1 MQHLQEMKRFKIY
14 SVLLGITVLSSL
26 NLWAGGFQVNLQGQK
41 QTGMG
46 HAGIGLALDNASLLF
61 NPGALIFVDSLGSFS
76 AGASFILPRTVYLDP
91 NSTYQAQTINHT
103 GTPLSLYGNFKFK
116 KNSPITLG
124 FGLYNPFGSRVQWE
138 DDWKGQFLLREISL
152 KTFFYQPTISYKINE
167 KLGVGFGYVFANG
180 DFNLRKG
187 IPIQDS
193 LGNYGE
199 ASLSGKASGQGF
211 NAGVFYKI
219 NQQFSIGLN
228 YRSSVKVKV
237 ANGTA
242 DFTSANAVSQY
253 FQDSTFNTQ
262 LNLPFISGI
271 GFGYQL
277 NEKMKLAIDINYVG
291 WKSYDSLNIDFA
303 KNSDKLADVAS
314 PRLYKNTFICRTGLQ
329 YQINEF
335 LSLRAGAYYDQ
346 SPVKDGYLTP
356 ETPDSDKIGIS
367 TGFSISLKKWFY
379 LDASL
384 LYVEGLKRTDT
395 NIETQFEATYKT
407 KAVIPGVNLGIK
419 F

>member
-1 MQHLQEMKRFKIY
+1 MHNKIIIPLLIN
-14 SVLLGITVLSSL
+14 VLFTFQMF
-26 NLWAGGFQVNLQGQK
+26 AGGFQVNLQGQK

-46 HAGIGLALDNASLLF
+46 HAGIGLALDNAALVF

-76 AGASFILPRTVYLDP
+76 AGASFIIPRTVFLDP
-91 NSTYQAQTINHT
+91 NSTYVAQTINHT
-103 GTPLSLYGNFKFK
+103 GTPLSVYANFKIK
-116 KNSPITLG
+116 KNSPFTFG

-152 KTFFYQPTISYKINE
+152 KTFFYQPTLSYKITE
-167 KLGVGFGYVFANG
+167 KLGIGVGYIFANG
-180 DFNLRKG
+180 DFSLRKG

-193 LGNYGE
+193 IGNYGE
-199 ASLSGKASGQGF
+199 ANLAGKASGQGF
-211 NAGVFYKI
+211 NAGIYYKL
-219 NQQFSIGLN
+219 NDKFSVGLN
-228 YRSSVKVKV
+228 YRSAVKVKV
-237 ANGTA
+237 ENGTA
-242 DFTSANAVSQY
+242 DFSSANAVSQY

-262 LNLPFISGI
+262 LNLPYMASI
-271 GFGYQL
+271 GLGYLL
-277 NEKMKLAIDINYVG
+277 NDKMKLALDINYVG

-314 PRLYKNTFICRTGLQ
+314 PRLYKNTFIFRTGLQ
-329 YQINEF
+329 YQISEIF
-335 LSLRAGAYYDQ
+335 CIRAGAYYDQ

-367 TGFSISLKKWFY
+367 TGFSLTFKKY
-379 LDASL
+379 LYIDASI

-407 KAVIPGVNLGIK
+407 KAVIPGINIGIK

>member
-1 MQHLQEMKRFKIY
+1 MHNKIIIPLLIN
-14 SVLLGITVLSSL
+14 VLFTFQMF
-26 NLWAGGFQVNLQGQK
+26 AGGFQVNLQGQK

-46 HAGIGLALDNASLLF
+46 HAGIGLALDNAALVF

-76 AGASFILPRTVYLDP
+76 AGASFIIPRTVFLDP
-91 NSTYQAQTINHT
+91 NSTYVAQTINHT
-103 GTPLSLYGNFKFK
+103 GTPLSLYANFKIK
-116 KNSPITLG
+116 KNSPLTFG

-152 KTFFYQPTISYKINE
+152 KTFFYQPTLSYKITE
-167 KLGVGFGYVFANG
+167 KLGIGVGYIFANG
-180 DFNLRKG
+180 DFSLRKG
-187 IPIQDS
+187 VPIQDS

-199 ASLSGKASGQGF
+199 ASLAGKASGNGF
-211 NAGVFYKI
+211 NAGVYYKL
-219 NQQFSIGLN
+219 NDKFSLGLN
-228 YRSSVKVKV
+228 YRSAVKVKV
-237 ANGTA
+237 ENGTA
-242 DFTSANAVSQY
+242 DFSSAETVSQY

-262 LNLPFISGI
+262 LNLPYMASI
-271 GFGYQL
+271 GFGYHL
-277 NEKMKLAIDINYVG
+277 NQKMKIALDINYVG

-314 PRLYKNTFICRTGLQ
+314 PRLYKNTFIFRAGLQ
-329 YQINEF
+329 YQISEIF
-335 LSLRAGAYYDQ
+335 CIRAGAYYDQ

-356 ETPDSDKIGIS
+356 ETPDSDKIGVS
-367 TGFSISLKKWFY
+367 TGLSIAFKKWLY
-379 LDASL
+379 IDASL

-407 KAVIPGVNLGIK
+407 KAVIPGVNVGIK

>member
-1 MQHLQEMKRFKIY
+1 MQNKIIIPFLIN
-14 SVLLGITVLSSL
+14 VFLTFQMF
-26 NLWAGGFQVNLQGQK
+26 AGGFQVNLQGQK

-46 HAGIGLALDNASLLF
+46 HAGIGLALDNAALVF

-76 AGASFILPRTVYLDP
+76 AGASFIIPRTVFLDP
-91 NSTYQAQTINHT
+91 NSTYVAQTINHT
-103 GTPLSLYGNFKFK
+103 GTPLSVYANFKIK
-116 KNSPITLG
+116 KNSPLTFG

-152 KTFFYQPTISYKINE
+152 KTFFYQPTLSYKISE

-180 DFNLRKG
+180 DFSLRKG

-199 ASLSGKASGQGF
+199 ASLAGKASGNGF
-211 NAGVFYKI
+211 NAGVYYKL
-219 NQQFSIGLN
+219 NDKFSLGLN
-228 YRSSVKVKV
+228 YRSAVKVKV
-237 ANGTA
+237 ENGTA
-242 DFTSANAVSQY
+242 DFSSAETVSQY

-262 LNLPFISGI
+262 LNLPYIASI
-271 GFGYQL
+271 GFGYHL
-277 NEKMKLAIDINYVG
+277 NQKMKIALDINYVG

-314 PRLYKNTFICRTGLQ
+314 PRLYKNTFIFRTGLQ
-329 YQINEF
+329 YQISEIF
-335 LSLRAGAYYDQ
+335 CIRAGAYYDQ
-346 SPVKDGYLTP
+346 SPVKDGYVTP
-356 ETPDSDKIGIS
+356 ETPDSDKIGVS
-367 TGFSISLKKWFY
+367 TGLSIAFKKWLY
-379 LDASL
+379 IDASL

-407 KAVIPGVNLGIK
+407 KAVIPGINVGIK

>member
-1 MQHLQEMKRFKIY
+1 MQNKIIIPFLIN
-14 SVLLGITVLSSL
+14 VLFTFQMF
-26 NLWAGGFQVNLQGQK
+26 AGGFQVNLQGQK

-46 HAGIGLALDNASLLF
+46 HAGIGLALDNAALVF

-76 AGASFILPRTVYLDP
+76 AGASFIIPRTVFLDP
-91 NSTYQAQTINHT
+91 NSTYVAQTINHT
-103 GTPLSLYGNFKFK
+103 GTPLSVYANFKIK
-116 KNSPITLG
+116 KNSPLTFG

-152 KTFFYQPTISYKINE
+152 KTFFYQPTLSYKITE
-167 KLGVGFGYVFANG
+167 KLGIGVGYIFANG
-180 DFNLRKG
+180 DFSLRKG
-187 IPIQDS
+187 VPIQDS

-199 ASLSGKASGQGF
+199 ATLAGKATGKGF
-211 NAGVFYKI
+211 NAGVYYKL
-219 NQQFSIGLN
+219 NEKFSVGLN
-228 YRSSVKVKV
+228 YRSAVKVKV
-237 ANGTA
+237 ENGTA
-242 DFTSANAVSQY
+242 DFSSAQTVSQY

-262 LNLPFISGI
+262 LNLPFMASI
-271 GFGYQL
+271 GLGYHL
-277 NEKMKLAIDINYVG
+277 NNKVKIALDINYVG

-314 PRLYKNTFICRTGLQ
+314 PRLYKNTFIFRTGLQ
-329 YQINEF
+329 YQISEIF
-335 LSLRAGAYYDQ
+335 CIRAGAYYDQ

-367 TGFSISLKKWFY
+367 TGFSLTFKKY
-379 LDASL
+379 LYIDASI

-407 KAVIPGVNLGIK
+407 KAVIPGINIGIK

>member
-1 MQHLQEMKRFKIY
+1 MNKKIIY
-14 SVLLGITVLSSL
+14 LLTAIACCSIKLF
-26 NLWAGGFQVNLQGQK
+26 AGGFQVNLQGQK

-46 HAGIGLALDNASLLF
+46 HAGVGLSLDNAAIVF
-61 NPGALIFVDSLGSFS
+61 NPGALTFVDSLGSFS
-76 AGASFILPRTVYLDP
+76 AGASFIIPRTVYLDP
-91 NSTYQAQTINHT
+91 NSTYMAQTVNHL
-103 GTPLSLYGNFKFK
+103 GTPLSCYAHFKFK
-116 KNSPITLG
+116 RNSPLSFG

-152 KTFFYQPTISYKINE
+152 RTFFYQPTLSYKFSD
-167 KLGVGFGYVFANG
+167 KLGIGLGYIFANG

-193 LGNYGE
+193 AGIYGE
-199 ASLSGKASGQGF
+199 ANLSGKASGQGF
-211 NAGVFYKI
+211 NAGAYYKI
-219 NQQFSIGLN
+219 NDGFSIGIN
-228 YRSSVKVKV
+228 YRTSVKVKV
-237 ANGTA
+237 ENGTA
-242 DFTSANAVSQY
+242 DFTSADAVSQY

-262 LNLPFISGI
+262 LNLPSMTSIGVGYSMNNKIKIALDIS
-271 GFGYQL
+271 
-277 NEKMKLAIDINYVG
+277 YVG
-291 WKSYDSLNIDFA
+291 WKSYDSLQIDFT

-314 PRLYKNTFICRTGLQ
+314 PRLYKNTFIIRTGLQ
-329 YQINEF
+329 FQLNDMFTI
-335 LSLRAGAYYDQ
+335 RAGAYYDQ

-367 TGFSISLKKWFY
+367 TGLSLNFKKWLY
-379 LDASL
+379 IDASI

-407 KAVIPGVNLGIK
+407 KAVIPGVNIGLK

>member
-1 MQHLQEMKRFKIY
+1 MQNKIIIPFLIN
-14 SVLLGITVLSSL
+14 VFLTFQIF
-26 NLWAGGFQVNLQGQK
+26 AGGFQVNLQGQK

-46 HAGIGLALDNASLLF
+46 HAGIGLALDNAALVF

-76 AGASFILPRTVYLDP
+76 AGASFIIPRTVFLDP
-91 NSTYQAQTINHT
+91 NSTYVAQTINHT
-103 GTPLSLYGNFKFK
+103 GTPLSVYANFKIK
-116 KNSPITLG
+116 KNSPLTFG

-152 KTFFYQPTISYKINE
+152 KTFFYQPTLSYKISE

-180 DFNLRKG
+180 DFSLRKG
-187 IPIQDS
+187 VPIQDS

-199 ASLSGKASGQGF
+199 ASLAGKATGNGF
-211 NAGVFYKI
+211 NAGVYYKL
-219 NQQFSIGLN
+219 NDKFSLGLN
-228 YRSSVKVKV
+228 YRSAVKVKV
-237 ANGTA
+237 ENGTA
-242 DFTSANAVSQY
+242 DFSSAETVSQY

-262 LNLPFISGI
+262 LNLPYMASI

-277 NEKMKLAIDINYVG
+277 NQKMKIALDINYVG

-314 PRLYKNTFICRTGLQ
+314 PRLYKNTFIFRTGLQ
-329 YQINEF
+329 YQISEIF
-335 LSLRAGAYYDQ
+335 CIRAGAYYDQ

-356 ETPDSDKIGIS
+356 ETPDSDKIGVS
-367 TGFSISLKKWFY
+367 TGFSIAFKKWLY
-379 LDASL
+379 IDASL

-407 KAVIPGVNLGIK
+407 KAVIPGINVGIK

>member
-1 MQHLQEMKRFKIY
+1 MQNKIIIPFLIN
-14 SVLLGITVLSSL
+14 VFLTFQIF
-26 NLWAGGFQVNLQGQK
+26 AGGFQVNLQGQK

-46 HAGIGLALDNASLLF
+46 HAGIGLALDNAALVF

-76 AGASFILPRTVYLDP
+76 AGASFIIPRTVFLDP
-91 NSTYQAQTINHT
+91 NSTYVAQTINHT
-103 GTPLSLYGNFKFK
+103 GTPLSVYANFKIK
-116 KNSPITLG
+116 KNSPLTFG

-152 KTFFYQPTISYKINE
+152 KTFFYQPTLSYKISE

-180 DFNLRKG
+180 DFSLRKG
-187 IPIQDS
+187 VPIQDS

-199 ASLSGKASGQGF
+199 ASLAGKANGNGF
-211 NAGVFYKI
+211 NAGVYYKL
-219 NQQFSIGLN
+219 NDKFSLGLN
-228 YRSSVKVKV
+228 YRSAVKVKV
-237 ANGTA
+237 ENGTA
-242 DFTSANAVSQY
+242 DFSSAETVSQY

-262 LNLPFISGI
+262 LNLPYMASI

-277 NEKMKLAIDINYVG
+277 NQKMKIALDINYVG

-314 PRLYKNTFICRTGLQ
+314 PRLYKNTFIFRTGLQ
-329 YQINEF
+329 YQISEIF
-335 LSLRAGAYYDQ
+335 CIRAGAYYDQ
-346 SPVKDGYLTP
+346 SPVKNGYLTP
-356 ETPDSDKIGIS
+356 ETPDSDKIGVS
-367 TGFSISLKKWFY
+367 TGFSIAFKKWLY
-379 LDASL
+379 IDASL

-407 KAVIPGVNLGIK
+407 KAVIPGINVGIK

>member
-1 MQHLQEMKRFKIY
+1 MQNKIIIPFLIN
-14 SVLLGITVLSSL
+14 VFLTFQIF
-26 NLWAGGFQVNLQGQK
+26 AGGFQVNLQGQK

-46 HAGIGLALDNASLLF
+46 HAGIGLALDNAALVF

-76 AGASFILPRTVYLDP
+76 AGASFIIPRTVFLDP
-91 NSTYQAQTINHT
+91 NSTYVAQTINHT
-103 GTPLSLYGNFKFK
+103 GTPLSVYANFKIK
-116 KNSPITLG
+116 KNSPLTFG

-152 KTFFYQPTISYKINE
+152 KTFFYQPTLSYKISE

-180 DFNLRKG
+180 DFSLRKG
-187 IPIQDS
+187 VPIQDS

-199 ASLSGKASGQGF
+199 ATLAGKATGKGF
-211 NAGVFYKI
+211 NAGVYYKHDDI
-219 NQQFSIGLN
+219 FSLGVN
-228 YRSSVKVKV
+228 YRSAVKVKV
-237 ANGTA
+237 ENGTA
-242 DFTSANAVSQY
+242 DFSSAQTVSQY

-262 LNLPFISGI
+262 LNLPFMASI
-271 GFGYQL
+271 GLGYHL
-277 NEKMKLAIDINYVG
+277 NNKVKIALDINYVG

-314 PRLYKNTFICRTGLQ
+314 PRLYKNTFIFRTGLQ
-329 YQINEF
+329 YQISEIF
-335 LSLRAGAYYDQ
+335 CIRAGAYYDQ
-346 SPVKDGYLTP
+346 SPVKNGYLTP
-356 ETPDSDKIGIS
+356 ETPDSDKIGVS
-367 TGFSISLKKWFY
+367 TGFSIAFKKWLY
-379 LDASL
+379 IDASL

-407 KAVIPGVNLGIK
+407 KAVIPGINVGIK

>member
-1 MQHLQEMKRFKIY
+1 MIKNY
-14 SVLLGITVLSSL
+14 TCLLCLIIF
-26 NLWAGGFQVNLQGQK
+26 NNYAAFAGGFQVNLQGQK

-46 HAGIGLALDNASLLF
+46 HAGIGLLLDNASVVF
-61 NPGALIFVDSLGSFS
+61 NPGALIFIDSLGSVS

-91 NSTYQAQTINHT
+91 NSTYIAQTVNHT
-103 GTPLSLYGNFKFK
+103 GTPLTLYANFKFK

-152 KTFFYQPTISYKINE
+152 KTFFYQPTVSYKVSE
-167 KLGVGFGYVFANG
+167 KLGIGFGYVFANG
-180 DFNLRKG
+180 DFSLRKG

-211 NAGVFYKI
+211 NAGIFYQMNK
-219 NQQFSIGLN
+219 QFSVGLN
-228 YRSSVKVKV
+228 FRSSVKVKV
-237 ANGTA
+237 ASGTA
-242 DFTSANAVSQY
+242 DFTSANSVNQY

-262 LNLPFISGI
+262 LNLPFMSGI
-271 GFGYQL
+271 GLGYQP
-277 NEKMKLAIDINYVG
+277 NDKMKLALDINYVG
-291 WKSYDSLNIDFA
+291 WKSYDSLLIDFA

-314 PRLYKNTFICRTGLQ
+314 PRLYKNTFIFRAGLQ
-329 YQINEF
+329 YQITQLF
-335 LSLRAGAYYDQ
+335 TIRAGAYYDQ
-346 SPVKDGYLTP
+346 SPVQDGYLTP

-367 TGFSISLKKWFY
+367 TGFTFNPTKRIY
-379 LDASL
+379 IDASF

-395 NIETQFEATYKT
+395 NLETQFEATYKT

>member
-1 MQHLQEMKRFKIY
+1 MKKYLLFIFGVIQGSLHLF
-14 SVLLGITVLSSL
+14 
-26 NLWAGGFQVNLQGQK
+26 AGGFQVNLQGQK

-46 HAGIGLALDNASLLF
+46 HAGIGVPLDNAALLF

-76 AGASFILPRTVYLDP
+76 AGASFIIPRTVYLDP
-91 NSTYQAQTINHT
+91 KSIYVAQTVNHT
-103 GTPLSLYGNFKFK
+103 GTPLTVYGNFKFK

-152 KTFFYQPTISYKINE
+152 KTFFYQPTISYKVNE
-167 KLGVGFGYVFANG
+167 KLGIGAGYIFANG
-180 DFNLRKG
+180 DFSLRKG

-193 LGNYGE
+193 TGNYGE
-199 ASLSGKASGQGF
+199 ALLSGTAKGQGY
-211 NAGVFYKI
+211 NVGVYYKI
-219 NQQFSIGLN
+219 NSKFSAGLN
-228 YRSSVKVKV
+228 FRSLVKVKV
-237 ANGTA
+237 ENGMA
-242 DFTSANAVSQY
+242 DFTTANAVSQY

-262 LNLPFISGI
+262 LNLPYMAGI
-271 GFGYQL
+271 GLGYL
-277 NEKMKLAIDINYVG
+277 PNDKMKLALDINYVG
-291 WKSYDSLNIDFA
+291 WKSYDSLKIDFA
-303 KNSDKLADVAS
+303 KNSDKLTDLAS
-314 PRLYKNTFICRTGLQ
+314 PRLYKNTFIFRLGMQ
-329 YQINEF
+329 YQLNEMF
-335 LSLRAGAYYDQ
+335 VVRAGAYYDQ

-367 TGFSISLKKWFY
+367 TGFSFNLKKWLY
-379 LDASL
+379 IDASL

-407 KAVIPGVNLGIK
+407 KAVIPGFNVGIK

>member
-1 MQHLQEMKRFKIY
+1 MHNKIIIPLLIN
-14 SVLLGITVLSSL
+14 VLFTFQMF
-26 NLWAGGFQVNLQGQK
+26 AGGFQVNLQGQK

-46 HAGIGLALDNASLLF
+46 HAGIGLALDNAALVF

-76 AGASFILPRTVYLDP
+76 AGASFIIPRTVFLDP
-91 NSTYQAQTINHT
+91 NSTYVAQTINHT
-103 GTPLSLYGNFKFK
+103 GTPLSVYANFKIK
-116 KNSPITLG
+116 KNSPLTFG

-152 KTFFYQPTISYKINE
+152 KTFFYQPTLSYKITE
-167 KLGVGFGYVFANG
+167 KLGIGVGYIFANG
-180 DFNLRKG
+180 DFSLRKG
-187 IPIQDS
+187 VPIQDS

-199 ASLSGKASGQGF
+199 ATLAGKATGKGF
-211 NAGVFYKI
+211 NAGVYYKL
-219 NQQFSIGLN
+219 NEKFSVGLN
-228 YRSSVKVKV
+228 YRSAVKVKV
-237 ANGTA
+237 ENGTA
-242 DFTSANAVSQY
+242 DFSSAQTVSQY

-262 LNLPFISGI
+262 LNLPFMASI
-271 GFGYQL
+271 GLGYHL
-277 NEKMKLAIDINYVG
+277 NNKVKIALDINYVG

-314 PRLYKNTFICRTGLQ
+314 PRLYKNTFIFRTGLQ
-329 YQINEF
+329 YQISEIF
-335 LSLRAGAYYDQ
+335 CIRAGAYYDQ

-356 ETPDSDKIGIS
+356 ETPDSDKIGVS
-367 TGFSISLKKWFY
+367 TGFSIAFKKWLY
-379 LDASL
+379 IDASL

-407 KAVIPGVNLGIK
+407 KAVIPGINVGIK

>member
-1 MQHLQEMKRFKIY
+1 MQNKIIIPFLIN
-14 SVLLGITVLSSL
+14 VFLTFQIF
-26 NLWAGGFQVNLQGQK
+26 AGGFQVNLQGQK

-46 HAGIGLALDNASLLF
+46 HAGIGLALDNAALVF

-76 AGASFILPRTVYLDP
+76 AGASFIIPRTVFLDP
-91 NSTYQAQTINHT
+91 NSTYVAQTINHT
-103 GTPLSLYGNFKFK
+103 GTPLSVYANFKIK
-116 KNSPITLG
+116 KNSPLTFG

-152 KTFFYQPTISYKINE
+152 KTFFYQPTLSYKISE

-180 DFNLRKG
+180 GFSLRKG

-199 ASLSGKASGQGF
+199 ASLAGKATGNGF
-211 NAGVFYKI
+211 NAGVYYKL
-219 NQQFSIGLN
+219 NDKFSLGLN
-228 YRSSVKVKV
+228 YRSAVKVKV
-237 ANGTA
+237 ENGTA
-242 DFTSANAVSQY
+242 DFSSAETVSQY
-253 FQDSTFNTQ
+253 FQDSTFITQ
-262 LNLPFISGI
+262 LNLPYMASI
-271 GFGYQL
+271 GFGYHL
-277 NEKMKLAIDINYVG
+277 NQKMKIALDINYVG

-314 PRLYKNTFICRTGLQ
+314 PRLYKNTFIFRTGLQ
-329 YQINEF
+329 YQISEIF
-335 LSLRAGAYYDQ
+335 CIRAGAYYDQ

-356 ETPDSDKIGIS
+356 ETPDSDKIGVS
-367 TGFSISLKKWFY
+367 TGFSIAFKKWLY
-379 LDASL
+379 IDASL

-407 KAVIPGVNLGIK
+407 KAVIPGINVGIK

>member
-1 MQHLQEMKRFKIY
+1 MQNKIIIPFLIN
-14 SVLLGITVLSSL
+14 VFLTFQMF
-26 NLWAGGFQVNLQGQK
+26 AGGFQVNLQGQK

-46 HAGIGLALDNASLLF
+46 HAGIGLALDNAALVF

-76 AGASFILPRTVYLDP
+76 AGASFIIPRTVFLDP
-91 NSTYQAQTINHT
+91 NSTYVAQTINHT
-103 GTPLSLYGNFKFK
+103 GTPLSVYANFKIK
-116 KNSPITLG
+116 KNSPLTFG

-152 KTFFYQPTISYKINE
+152 KTFFYQPTLSYKISE

-180 DFNLRKG
+180 DFSLRKG
-187 IPIQDS
+187 VPIQDS

-199 ASLSGKASGQGF
+199 ASLAGKANGNGF
-211 NAGVFYKI
+211 NAGVYYKL
-219 NQQFSIGLN
+219 NDKFSLGLN
-228 YRSSVKVKV
+228 YRSAVKVKV
-237 ANGTA
+237 ENGTA
-242 DFTSANAVSQY
+242 DFSSAETVSQY

-262 LNLPFISGI
+262 LNLPYMASI

-277 NEKMKLAIDINYVG
+277 NQKMKIALDINYVG

-314 PRLYKNTFICRTGLQ
+314 PRLYKNTFIFRTGLQ
-329 YQINEF
+329 YQISEIF
-335 LSLRAGAYYDQ
+335 CIRAGAYYDQ

-356 ETPDSDKIGIS
+356 ETPDSDKIGVS
-367 TGFSISLKKWFY
+367 TGFSIAFKKWLY
-379 LDASL
+379 IDASL

-407 KAVIPGVNLGIK
+407 KAVIPGINAGIK

>member
-1 MQHLQEMKRFKIY
+1 MQNKIIIPFLIN
-14 SVLLGITVLSSL
+14 VFLTFQIF
-26 NLWAGGFQVNLQGQK
+26 AGGFQVNLQGQK

-46 HAGIGLALDNASLLF
+46 HAGIGLALDNAALVF

-76 AGASFILPRTVYLDP
+76 AGASFIIPRTVFLDP
-91 NSTYQAQTINHT
+91 NSTYVAQTINHT
-103 GTPLSLYGNFKFK
+103 GTPLSVYANFKIK
-116 KNSPITLG
+116 KNSPLTFG

-152 KTFFYQPTISYKINE
+152 KTFFYQPTLSYKISE

-180 DFNLRKG
+180 DFSLRKG
-187 IPIQDS
+187 VPIQDS

-199 ASLSGKASGQGF
+199 ASLAGKANGNGF
-211 NAGVFYKI
+211 NAGVYYKL
-219 NQQFSIGLN
+219 NDKFSLGLN
-228 YRSSVKVKV
+228 YRSAVKVKV
-237 ANGTA
+237 ENGTA
-242 DFTSANAVSQY
+242 DFSSAETVSQY

-262 LNLPFISGI
+262 LNLPYMASI

-277 NEKMKLAIDINYVG
+277 NQKMKIALDINYVG

-314 PRLYKNTFICRTGLQ
+314 PRLYKNTFIFRTGLQ
-329 YQINEF
+329 YQISEIF
-335 LSLRAGAYYDQ
+335 CIRAGAYYDQ

-356 ETPDSDKIGIS
+356 ETPDSDKIGVS
-367 TGFSISLKKWFY
+367 TGFSIAFKKWLYF
-379 LDASL
+379 DASL

-407 KAVIPGVNLGIK
+407 KAVIPGINVGIK

>member
-1 MQHLQEMKRFKIY
+1 MF
-14 SVLLGITVLSSL
+14 
-26 NLWAGGFQVNLQGQK
+26 AGGFQVNLQGQK

-46 HAGIGLALDNASLLF
+46 HAGIGLALDNTALVF

-76 AGASFILPRTVYLDP
+76 AGASFIIPRTVFLDP
-91 NSTYQAQTINHT
+91 NSTYVAQTINHT
-103 GTPLSLYGNFKFK
+103 GTPLSVYANFKIK
-116 KNSPITLG
+116 KNSPLTFG

-152 KTFFYQPTISYKINE
+152 KTFFYQPTLSYKITE
-167 KLGVGFGYVFANG
+167 KLGIGVGYIFANG
-180 DFNLRKG
+180 DFSLRKG
-187 IPIQDS
+187 VPIQDS

-199 ASLSGKASGQGF
+199 ATLAGKATGKGF
-211 NAGVFYKI
+211 NAGVYYKL
-219 NQQFSIGLN
+219 NEKFSVGLN
-228 YRSSVKVKV
+228 YRSAVKVKV
-237 ANGTA
+237 ENGTA
-242 DFTSANAVSQY
+242 DFSSAQTVSQY

-262 LNLPFISGI
+262 LNLPFMASI
-271 GFGYQL
+271 GLGYHL
-277 NEKMKLAIDINYVG
+277 NNKVKIALDINYVG

-314 PRLYKNTFICRTGLQ
+314 PRLYKNTFIFRTGLQ
-329 YQINEF
+329 YQISEIF
-335 LSLRAGAYYDQ
+335 CIRAGAYYDQ

-356 ETPDSDKIGIS
+356 ETPDSDKIGVS
-367 TGFSISLKKWFY
+367 TGFSIAFKKWLY
-379 LDASL
+379 IDASL

-407 KAVIPGVNLGIK
+407 KAVIPGINVGIK

>member
-1 MQHLQEMKRFKIY
+1 MQNKIIIPFLIN
-14 SVLLGITVLSSL
+14 VFLTFQIF
-26 NLWAGGFQVNLQGQK
+26 AGGFQVNLQGQK

-46 HAGIGLALDNASLLF
+46 HAGIGLALDNAALVF

-76 AGASFILPRTVYLDP
+76 AGASFIIPRTVFLDP
-91 NSTYQAQTINHT
+91 NSTYVAQTINHT
-103 GTPLSLYGNFKFK
+103 GTPLSVYANFKIK
-116 KNSPITLG
+116 KNSPLTFG

-152 KTFFYQPTISYKINE
+152 KTFFYQPTLSYKISE

-180 DFNLRKG
+180 DFSLRKG
-187 IPIQDS
+187 VPIQDS

-199 ASLSGKASGQGF
+199 ASLAGKATGNGF
-211 NAGVFYKI
+211 NAGVYYKL
-219 NQQFSIGLN
+219 NDKFSLGLN
-228 YRSSVKVKV
+228 YRSAVKVKV
-237 ANGTA
+237 ENGTA
-242 DFTSANAVSQY
+242 DFSSAETVSQY

-262 LNLPFISGI
+262 LNLPYMASI

-277 NEKMKLAIDINYVG
+277 NQKMKIALDINYVG

-314 PRLYKNTFICRTGLQ
+314 PRLYKNTFIFRTGLQ
-329 YQINEF
+329 YQISEIF
-335 LSLRAGAYYDQ
+335 CIRAGAYYDQ

-356 ETPDSDKIGIS
+356 ETPDSDKIGVS
-367 TGFSISLKKWFY
+367 TGLSIAFKKWLY
-379 LDASL
+379 IDASL

-407 KAVIPGVNLGIK
+407 KAVIPGINVGIK

>member
-1 MQHLQEMKRFKIY
+1 MQNKIIIPFLIN
-14 SVLLGITVLSSL
+14 VFLTFQIF
-26 NLWAGGFQVNLQGQK
+26 AGGFQVNLQGQK

-46 HAGIGLALDNASLLF
+46 HAGIGLALDNAALLF

-76 AGASFILPRTVYLDP
+76 AGASFIIPRTVFLDP
-91 NSTYQAQTINHT
+91 NSTYVAQTINHT
-103 GTPLSLYGNFKFK
+103 GTPLSVYANFKIK
-116 KNSPITLG
+116 KNSPLTFG

-152 KTFFYQPTISYKINE
+152 KTFFYQPTLSYKISE

-180 DFNLRKG
+180 DFSLRKG
-187 IPIQDS
+187 VPIQDS

-199 ASLSGKASGQGF
+199 ASLAGKATGNGF
-211 NAGVFYKI
+211 NVGVYYKL
-219 NQQFSIGLN
+219 NDKFSLGLN
-228 YRSSVKVKV
+228 YRSAVKVKV
-237 ANGTA
+237 ENGTA
-242 DFTSANAVSQY
+242 DFSSAETVSQY

-262 LNLPFISGI
+262 LNLPYMASI

-277 NEKMKLAIDINYVG
+277 NQKMKIALDINYVG

-314 PRLYKNTFICRTGLQ
+314 PRLYKNTFIFRTGLQ
-329 YQINEF
+329 YQISEIF
-335 LSLRAGAYYDQ
+335 CIRAGAYYDQ

-356 ETPDSDKIGIS
+356 ETPDSDKIGVS
-367 TGFSISLKKWFY
+367 TGLSIAFKKWLY
-379 LDASL
+379 IDASL

-407 KAVIPGVNLGIK
+407 KAVIPGINVGIK

>member
-1 MQHLQEMKRFKIY
+1 MQNKIIIPFLIN
-14 SVLLGITVLSSL
+14 VFLTFQIF
-26 NLWAGGFQVNLQGQK
+26 AGGFQVNLQGQK

-46 HAGIGLALDNASLLF
+46 HAGIGLALDNAALVF

-76 AGASFILPRTVYLDP
+76 AGASFIIPRTVFLDP
-91 NSTYQAQTINHT
+91 NSTYVAQTINHT
-103 GTPLSLYGNFKFK
+103 GTPLSVYANFKIK
-116 KNSPITLG
+116 KNSPLTFG

-152 KTFFYQPTISYKINE
+152 KTFFYQPTLSYKISE

-180 DFNLRKG
+180 DFSLRKG
-187 IPIQDS
+187 VPIQDS

-199 ASLSGKASGQGF
+199 ASLAGKATGNGF
-211 NAGVFYKI
+211 NAGVYYKL
-219 NQQFSIGLN
+219 NDKFSLGLN
-228 YRSSVKVKV
+228 YRSAVKVKV
-237 ANGTA
+237 ENGTA
-242 DFTSANAVSQY
+242 DFSSAETVSQY

-262 LNLPFISGI
+262 LNLPYMASI
-271 GFGYQL
+271 GFGYHL
-277 NEKMKLAIDINYVG
+277 NQKMKIALDINYVG

-314 PRLYKNTFICRTGLQ
+314 PRLYKNTFIFRTGLQ
-329 YQINEF
+329 YQISEIF
-335 LSLRAGAYYDQ
+335 CIRAGAYYDQ

-356 ETPDSDKIGIS
+356 ETPDSDKIGVS
-367 TGFSISLKKWFY
+367 TGFSIAFKKWLY
-379 LDASL
+379 IDASL

-407 KAVIPGVNLGIK
+407 KAVIPGINVGIK

>member
-1 MQHLQEMKRFKIY
+1 MHNKIIIPLLIN
-14 SVLLGITVLSSL
+14 VLFTFQMF
-26 NLWAGGFQVNLQGQK
+26 AGGFQVNLQGQK

-46 HAGIGLALDNASLLF
+46 HAGIGLALDNAALVF

-76 AGASFILPRTVYLDP
+76 AGASFIIPRTVFLDP
-91 NSTYQAQTINHT
+91 NSTYVAQTINHT
-103 GTPLSLYGNFKFK
+103 GTPLSVYANFKIK
-116 KNSPITLG
+116 KNSPLTFG

-152 KTFFYQPTISYKINE
+152 KTFFYQPTLSYKITE
-167 KLGVGFGYVFANG
+167 KLGIGVGYIFANG
-180 DFNLRKG
+180 DFSLRKG
-187 IPIQDS
+187 VPIQDS

-199 ASLSGKASGQGF
+199 ATLAGKATGKGF
-211 NAGVFYKI
+211 NAGVYYKL
-219 NQQFSIGLN
+219 NEKFSVGLN
-228 YRSSVKVKV
+228 YRSAVKVKV
-237 ANGTA
+237 ENGTA
-242 DFTSANAVSQY
+242 DFSSAQTVSQY

-262 LNLPFISGI
+262 LNLPFMASI
-271 GFGYQL
+271 GLGYHL
-277 NEKMKLAIDINYVG
+277 NNKVKIAIDINYVG

-314 PRLYKNTFICRTGLQ
+314 PRLYKNTFIFRTGLQ
-329 YQINEF
+329 YQISEIF
-335 LSLRAGAYYDQ
+335 CIRAGAYYDQ

-356 ETPDSDKIGIS
+356 ETPDSDKIGVS
-367 TGFSISLKKWFY
+367 TGFSIAFKKWLY
-379 LDASL
+379 IDASL

-407 KAVIPGVNLGIK
+407 KAVIPGINVGIK